1 MHWGTGMFTSVCAQG
16 QCTQKED
23 NELQHPGVP
32 AMGAPAWRTGGDR
45 THTADRL
52 CPSYLVL
59 KADLGCDSGR
69 NRKALTGLSTERQRE
84 VCFRRATLRTGA
96 RNQGPERRGR
106 DSS

>member
-1 MHWGTGMFTSVCAQG
+1 MFTSVCAQG

-32 AMGAPAWRTGGDR
+32 RTGGDR
-45 THTADRL
+45 THTTDRL
-52 CPSYLVL
+52 CPSYRVL

-69 NRKALTGLSTERQRE
+69 NRKALRGLSTERQRE

>member
-1 MHWGTGMFTSVCAQG
+1 MRMHWGTGMFTSVCAQG

-52 CPSYLVL
+52 CPSYWVL
-59 KADLGCDSGR
+59 RQTWAVTQG
-69 NRKALTGLSTERQRE
+69 ATGKH
-84 VCFRRATLRTGA
+84 
-96 RNQGPERRGR
+96 
-106 DSS
+106 